1 MSAVGTIGEIMV
13 IENEDEFY
21 FKDGNIVW
29 FKDFNELDTN
39 YLKLIHF
46 TDKFAKRFPD
56 EPDFFSLLSPIV

>member
-29 FKDFNELDTN
+29 FKNFDSLDTN
-39 YLKLIHF
+39 YLKYALTAFVEKIKALQLGRH
-46 TDKFAKRFPD
+46 
-56 EPDFFSLLSPIV
+56 IVH